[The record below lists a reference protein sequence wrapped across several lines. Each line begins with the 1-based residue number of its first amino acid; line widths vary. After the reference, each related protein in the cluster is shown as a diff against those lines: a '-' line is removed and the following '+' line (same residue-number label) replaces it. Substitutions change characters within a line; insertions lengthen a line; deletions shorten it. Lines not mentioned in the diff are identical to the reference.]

1 MRGRKVR
8 AKTALAALLAC
19 ALSSAAPSAVLA
31 QAPSFEVTSNGPVL
45 ELRFRGMPLKSVR
58 ADDNQNAL
66 SLDFNQP
73 VDPMLFD
80 RLGNALP
87 QWISM
92 AYTTYDNGVIR
103 ATRPVTFLTRQETDG
118 FSLRMQPRD
127 GAPTNMQALQQAQGA
142 PQPLPGTAPYPQG
155 APPPGY
161 PVPPPGYP
169 PQAPYPPQPY
179 PGQPYPGQAY
189 PGQPGP
195 PPGQAPVPF
204 APYEAFSGARNYYG
218 LRVAERRGDPLW
230 TKAYNRAAMRGDG
243 EAGFGAEYKSFKN
256 KDRLITTRAN
266 AKATLGSGIALI
278 GSITDADL
286 EAASVRTATGT
297 FVTNRSTNVIAGS
310 AGLALELGDGNQ
322 ITFEGLYG
330 NSVAGGK
337 LGIFGGTPDG
347 FISASL
353 AYHQPLLDTAEAI
366 VGKARTDEIS
376 IATAGRLAYGLWGS
390 LEGRYTNYGLS
401 GHGNAVQTAGWDG
414 NLRWDYD
421 FGGIL
426 AGLSYNGRGEYRMK
440 YDTLTGAAPSPYVPL
455 SIRNMETHAATASLS
470 SLMWDSFW
478 FNLYGGYVYDRYAKS
493 GGGIY
498 GLSLRYTPVP
508 GLDLEMGARRSNI
521 SLTQGMTGGETQAGL
536 SLTLGFGGDP
546 RNSRFTFW

>member
-1 MRGRKVR
+1 MRDRKGR
-8 AKTALAALLAC
+8 AKIALAALLAC
-19 ALSSAAPSAVLA
+19 AMPSPVLA
-31 QAPSFEVTSNGPVL
+31 QAPGFEITSNGPVL
-45 ELRFRGMPLKSVR
+45 EVRFRGVPLKSVR

-73 VDPMLFD
+73 VDPVLFD
-80 RLGNALP
+80 RLGHALP

-127 GAPTNMQALQQAQGA
+127 GAPTNMQALAQGA
-142 PQPLPGTAPYPQG
+142 PQPLPGVAPYPQA
-155 APPPGY
+155 APPSY
-161 PVPPPGYP
+161 PMP

-179 PGQPYPGQAY
+179 PG
-189 PGQPGP
+189 P
-195 PPGQAPVPF
+195 PPGQAPIPF
-204 APYEAFSGARNYYG
+204 APYQAFSAARNYYG
-218 LRVAERRGDPLW
+218 LRHAERRGDPLW

-266 AKATLGSGIALI
+266 TKVTLSSGVALI
-278 GSITDADL
+278 GSITDADI

-297 FVTNRSTNVIAGS
+297 FVTNRSTNVVAGA
-310 AGLALELGDGNQ
+310 AGFAFELGEGNEL
-322 ITFEGLYG
+322 TFEGLYG
-330 NSVAGGK
+330 NSVAGGR
-337 LGIFGGTPDG
+337 LGLYGGTPEG
-347 FISASL
+347 FVSASL
-353 AYHQPLLDTAEAI
+353 TYHQPLLDTAEAI
-366 VGKARTDEIS
+366 VGKARTDELA

-401 GHGNAVQTAGWDG
+401 GHANAVQTAGWDG

-426 AGLSYNGRGEYRMK
+426 AGLSYSGRGEYRLK
-440 YDTLTGAAPSPYVPL
+440 YDTLTGTAPSPYIPL

-478 FNLYGGYVYDRYAKS
+478 FDLYGGYVYDRYAKS

>member
-1 MRGRKVR
+1 MRGSKGR
-8 AKTALAALLAC
+8 AKIALAALLAC
-19 ALSSAAPSAVLA
+19 VLSSAAISPSWA
-31 QAPSFEVTSNGPVL
+31 QAPRFEITSNGPAL
-45 ELRFRGMPLKSVR
+45 EVRFRGMPLKSVR

-73 VDPMLFD
+73 VDPALFD
-80 RLGNALP
+80 RLAGALP

-118 FSLRMQPRD
+118 FSLRLQPRD

-142 PQPLPGTAPYPQG
+142 PQPLPGVAPYPQG

-161 PVPPPGYP
+161 S

-179 PGQPYPGQAY
+179 PGQGY
-189 PGQPGP
+189 PGQPMP

-204 APYEAFSGARNYYG
+204 APYQAFSAARNYYG
-218 LRVAERRGDPLW
+218 LRHAERRGDPLW
-230 TKAYNRAAMRGDG
+230 TKAYSRAAMRGDS
-243 EAGFGAEYKSFKN
+243 EAGFGTEYKSFKN

-266 AKATLGSGIALI
+266 AKVTLTSGVALI
-278 GSITDADL
+278 GSITDADI

-297 FVTNRSTNVIAGS
+297 FVTNRSSNVVAGA
-310 AGLALELGDGNQ
+310 AGFAFELGEGNEL
-322 ITFEGLYG
+322 TLEGLYG

-337 LGIFGGTPDG
+337 LGLYGGTPEG

-353 AYHQPLLDTAEAI
+353 TYHQPLLDTAQAI
-366 VGKARTDEIS
+366 VGKAKTDELA

-390 LEGRYTNYGLS
+390 LEGRYTNYSLAGR
-401 GHGNAVQTAGWDG
+401 NNVAQTAGWDG

-426 AGLSYNGRGEYRMK
+426 AGLSYSGRGDYRLK

-455 SIRNMETHAATASLS
+455 SLRNMETHAVTTSLS